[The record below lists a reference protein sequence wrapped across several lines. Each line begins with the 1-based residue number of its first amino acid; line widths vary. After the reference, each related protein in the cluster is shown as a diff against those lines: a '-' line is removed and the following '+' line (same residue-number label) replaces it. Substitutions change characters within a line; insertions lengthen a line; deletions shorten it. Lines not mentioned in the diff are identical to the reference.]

1 MAISAT
7 IYKAQL
13 NIADMDRGYYA
24 DHALT
29 LAREPSE
36 TDERLMARLLAFARH
51 AHEYLELARGLTES
65 DEPDLWRKDLTGQIE
80 EWIEVGQPQDERRI
94 VRACGRA
101 SQVALYAYHHA
112 AAVWWAGMQP
122 KLSRCRNLSVYQIP
136 APQSQALAELAQRS
150 MRMQITLQ
158 DGVVY
163 VNDDN
168 RSVEVQPQVLM
179 QPPG

>member
-1 MAISAT
+1 MAQSAT

-36 TDERLMARLLAFARH
+36 TDERLMMRLLAFARH
-51 AHEYLELARGLTES
+51 AHERLELARGLTEA

-94 VRACGRA
+94 VRASGRA
-101 SQVALYAYHHA
+101 GQVALYAYHHA
-112 AAVWWAGMQP
+112 AHVWWAGLQN
-122 KLSRCRNLSVYQIP
+122 KLSRCRNLSVFQIP
-136 APQSQALAELAQRS
+136 AEQSQALAALAQRS
-150 MRMQITLQ
+150 MRLQITLQ
-158 DGVVY
+158 DGALFVS
-163 VNDDN
+163 DDN
-168 RSVEVQPQVLM
+168 TSVELHPLVLM
-179 QPPG
+179 QPQR